1 MNRTV
6 LRHPSSLAALAA
18 GVLLGGCASTQMGA
32 QYLDPQA
39 TKQALRGAAVLV
51 VCEAPEPA
59 IRLICEGEVTTQF
72 TQLGAKPLTDPK
84 LGAPTSGREPTP
96 DQYLLAAKAAGAQ
109 ALFSMTLA
117 PDFWRPSPMSA
128 VSFGIGA
135 WGGSG
140 GFSGG
145 SAGVGV
151 SMPVAGS
158 GSAPGF
164 AANGSLLDVA
174 SGRVLWSASATA
186 SPRGNASAQVGEVV
200 RALTDAV
207 RDTGLF

>member
-39 TKQALRGAAVLV
+39 TKQALSGAAVLV

-59 IRLICEGEVTTQF
+59 IRLICEGEVTAQL

-84 LGAPTSGREPTP
+84 LVGLTSGREPTP
-96 DQYLLAAKAAGAQ
+96 DQYLPAARAAGAQ
-109 ALFSMTLA
+109 ALFRVTLA

-128 VSFGIGA
+128 VSLGIGA

-151 SMPVAGS
+151 SMPVGGS
-158 GSAPGF
+158 GSASGF

-186 SPRGNASAQVGEVV
+186 SPRGDASAQVGEVV
-200 RALTDAV
+200 RALTGAV

>member
-1 MNRTV
+1 MNRSV
-6 LRHPSSLAALAA
+6 LHHLSSLAALAA

-32 QYLDPQA
+32 HYLDPQ
-39 TKQALRGAAVLV
+39 TPKQALRGAAVLV

-59 IRLICEGEVTTQF
+59 IRLICESEATAQL
-72 TQLGAKPLTDPK
+72 TQLGAMPLTDPK
-84 LGAPTSGREPTP
+84 LAGLMSGREPAP
-96 DQYLLAAKAAGAQ
+96 DQYLPAAKAAGAQ
-109 ALFSMTLA
+109 ALFRVTLA
-117 PDFWRPSPMSA
+117 PDFWRPSPMSGF
-128 VSFGIGA
+128 SFGIGA

-151 SMPVAGS
+151 SMPVGGS
-158 GSAPGF
+158 GSASGF
-164 AANGSLLDVA
+164 AGNGSLLDVA

-186 SPRGNASAQVGEVV
+186 SPRGDASAQVGEVV
-200 RALTDAV
+200 RALTGAV

>member
-6 LRHPSSLAALAA
+6 LSHPSSLAALAA
-18 GVLLGGCASTQMGA
+18 VLLLGGCASTQMGV
-32 QYLDPQA
+32 QYLDPQ
-39 TKQALRGAAVLV
+39 TPKQALRGAAVLV
-51 VCEAPEPA
+51 VCEAPETA
-59 IRLICEGEVTTQF
+59 IRLICEGEMTAQL

-84 LGAPTSGREPTP
+84 LVGLMSGRAPTP
-96 DQYLLAAKAAGAQ
+96 DQYLPAAESAGAQ
-109 ALFSMTLA
+109 ALFSVTLA

-151 SMPVAGS
+151 NMPVG
-158 GSAPGF
+158 GSAGGSGF
-164 AANGSLLDVA
+164 AASGSLLDVA
-174 SGRVLWSASATA
+174 SGRVVWSASATTTRSGDA
-186 SPRGNASAQVGEVV
+186 SGQIGELV
-200 RALTDAV
+200 RTLTAAV
-207 RDTGLF
+207 REAGLF

>member
-1 MNRTV
+1 MNRSV
-6 LRHPSSLAALAA
+6 LRHPSSLAVLAA

-39 TKQALRGAAVLV
+39 SKQALRGAAVLV
-51 VCEAPEPA
+51 VCEAPETA
-59 IRLICEGEVTTQF
+59 IRLICEGEVTAQL
-72 TQLGAKPLTDPK
+72 TQLGAKPMTDPK
-84 LGAPTSGREPTP
+84 LVGLTSGREPTP
-96 DQYLLAAKAAGAQ
+96 VQYLPAAKAAGAQ
-109 ALFSMTLA
+109 ALFSVTLA

-158 GSAPGF
+158 ASAPGF

-186 SPRGNASAQVGEVV
+186 SPRGDASAQVGEVV
-200 RALTDAV
+200 RALTGAV
-207 RDTGLF
+207 RETGLF

>member
-6 LRHPSSLAALAA
+6 LRHPSSLAVLAA

-39 TKQALRGAAVLV
+39 SKQALRGVAVLV

-59 IRLICEGEVTTQF
+59 IRLICEGEVTAQL

-84 LGAPTSGREPTP
+84 LVGLTSGREPTP

-109 ALFSMTLA
+109 ALFSVTLA

-128 VSFGIGA
+128 VSLGVGA

-151 SMPVAGS
+151 SMPVGGS
-158 GSAPGF
+158 GSASGF
-164 AANGSLLDVA
+164 AANGSLLDVG

-186 SPRGNASAQVGEVV
+186 SPRGDASAQVGEVV
-200 RALTDAV
+200 RALTGAV

>member
-18 GVLLGGCASTQMGA
+18 AALLGGCASTQMGA
-32 QYLDPQA
+32 QYLDPQ
-39 TKQALRGAAVLV
+39 TPKQALRGATVLV
-51 VCEAPEPA
+51 VCEATEPA
-59 IRLICEGEVTTQF
+59 IRLICESEMTAQL

-84 LGAPTSGREPTP
+84 LVGPMSGRAPTP
-96 DQYLLAAKAAGAQ
+96 DQYLPAARAAAAQ
-109 ALFSMTLA
+109 ALFSVTLA
-117 PDFWRPSPMSA
+117 PDFWRPSPMSG

-151 SMPVAGS
+151 SMPVG
-158 GSAPGF
+158 GSAGASGF
-164 AANGSLLDVA
+164 AASGSLLDVA
-174 SGRVLWSASATA
+174 SGRMLWSASATTTR
-186 SPRGNASAQVGEVV
+186 SGDVSGQIGELVS
-200 RALTDAV
+200 ALTAAV
-207 RDTGLF
+207 RETGLF

>member
-59 IRLICEGEVTTQF
+59 IRLICEGEVTAQL

-84 LGAPTSGREPTP
+84 LVGLTSGREPTP
-96 DQYLLAAKAAGAQ
+96 HQYLPAARAAGAQ
-109 ALFSMTLA
+109 ALFSVTLA

-128 VSFGIGA
+128 VSLGIGA

-151 SMPVAGS
+151 SMPVGGS
-158 GSAPGF
+158 GSASGF

-174 SGRVLWSASATA
+174 NGRVLWSASATA
-186 SPRGNASAQVGEVV
+186 SQRGDASVQVGEVV
-200 RALTDAV
+200 RALTGAV